1 MDDLYIKYMDE
12 TYGLSGGGSSV
23 SITPSLSSG
32 TKVADYAIDGISG
45 ELYAPTPTEIEA
57 NPSGTATT
65 DLTAIQ
71 IENDIYSIPSGG
83 TTVVPNPTGTA
94 IADLNSVQIGNDI
107 YSIPSG
113 GGGNVGYEESI
124 IYNTPTSSTGLITT
138 LDFSDADFLIFESG
152 IYASNIYQK
161 FENIISAETFK
172 QGDDYFIGGE
182 VTDYSEYF
190 RIKYINNKTIEI
202 TATGRQSWTER
213 NYLYKISKGKFV
225 SGSTPSPSSDN
236 GYYKETELYSSASSS
251 ASIILNDDYTNYD
264 ALIFLNKYNSGGYIL
279 DSIVSTTGIKEAA
292 DNNCQFRIHCGS
304 DVAYIFGTVTSD
316 TQFALTMR
324 NYFVMKVIGINYTK
338 NRTKALIPKMT
349 SATTPSGT
357 VSASSYNNSNFQPY
371 YAFDGANGGANTL
384 TNTWLPASGE
394 TTSWI
399 IYEFDELKLFE
410 SLKTRTGGSAASN
423 NVVFDVEGRKADGTW
438 ENCLASGTDVTLS
451 FPVYSYTYTD
461 TPLNGK
467 EYNAIRLTSH
477 STMFVANQYGCGID
491 VIQVYGK
498 NISS

>member
-32 TKVADYAIDGISG
+32 TKVADYTVDGVSDV
-45 ELYAPTPTEIEA
+45 LYAPTPTEIEA
-57 NPSGTATT
+57 NPSDTATT
-65 DLTAIQ
+65 DLEKIDIGGVVYGIPTGVDDIADLSDVDISSPTDGQ
-71 IENDIYSIPSGG
+71 ILKYNTTTSKWENAAESGG

-94 IADLNSVQIGNDI
+94 VADLNSIQIGNDI

-113 GGGNVGYEESI
+113 GGGNVGYEESV

-152 IYASNIYQK
+152 IYADNIYQK

-190 RIKYINNKTIEI
+190 RVKYINNTTIEI
-202 TATGRQSWTER
+202 TAIGRQSWTER

-236 GYYKETELYSSASSS
+236 GYYKETELYSSALSS
-251 ASIILNDDYTNYD
+251 ASIALSDDYTNYD

-279 DSIVSTTGIKEAA
+279 DSIVSTTGITEAA

-304 DVAYIFGTVTSD
+304 DSAYIFGAVTSN
-316 TQFALTMR
+316 TQFSLTMQ
-324 NYFVMKVIGINYTK
+324 NYFVTKVIGINYTK

-357 VSASSYNNSNFQPY
+357 VTASSYNNSTMYPY
-371 YAFDGANGGANTL
+371 MAFDGANGGVNTL

-399 IYEFDELKLFE
+399 IYEFDELKEFE

-423 NVVFDVEGRKADGTW
+423 NVVFD
-438 ENCLASGTDVTLS
+438 
-451 FPVYSYTYTD
+451 
-461 TPLNGK
+461 
-467 EYNAIRLTSH
+467 
-477 STMFVANQYGCGID
+477 
-491 VIQVYGK
+491 
-498 NISS
+498 

>member
-32 TKVADYAIDGISG
+32 TKVADYEIDGVTDA
-45 ELYAPTPTEIEA
+45 LYAPTPTEIEA
-57 NPSGTATT
+57 NPSDTATT
-65 DLTAIQ
+65 DLEKIDIGGVVYGIPTGVDDIADLSDVDISSPTDGQ
-71 IENDIYSIPSGG
+71 ILKYNITTSKWENAAESGG
-83 TTVVPNPTGTA
+83 TNPTGTA
-94 IADLNSVQIGNDI
+94 VADLNSVQIGNDI

-113 GGGNVGYEESI
+113 GGGG
-124 IYNTPTSSTGLITT
+124 G
-138 LDFSDADFLIFESG
+138 
-152 IYASNIYQK
+152 SN
-161 FENIISAETFK
+161 
-172 QGDDYFIGGE
+172 D
-182 VTDYSEYF
+182 
-190 RIKYINNKTIEI
+190 
-202 TATGRQSWTER
+202 
-213 NYLYKISKGKFV
+213 
-225 SGSTPSPSSDN
+225 
-236 GYYKETELYSSASSS
+236 GYYKETEIYSSTSSS
-251 ASIILNDDYTNYD
+251 ASITLNNSYLDYD

-279 DSIVSTTGIKEAA
+279 DSIVSTTGITEAA

-304 DVAYIFGTVTSD
+304 DSAYIFGTVTND

-324 NYFVMKVIGINYTK
+324 NYFVTKVIGVNYTK

-357 VSASSYNNSNFQPY
+357 VTASYNNSTMYPY
-371 YAFDGANGGANTL
+371 MAFDGANGGLNTL
-384 TNTWLPASGE
+384 TNTWLPTSGE

-399 IYEFDELKLFE
+399 MYEFDELKQFE

-477 STMFVANQYGCGID
+477 STMFVTNQYGCGID

-498 NISS
+498 NVSS